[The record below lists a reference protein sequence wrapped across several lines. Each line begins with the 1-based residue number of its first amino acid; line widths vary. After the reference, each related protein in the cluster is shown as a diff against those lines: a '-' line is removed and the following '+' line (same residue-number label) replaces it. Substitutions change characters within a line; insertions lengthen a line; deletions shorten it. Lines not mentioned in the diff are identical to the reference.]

1 MSRMALVL
9 PRAPALRLLASFAA
23 FQAAWFACVMLAARG
38 ETLAATASVLAAVAL
53 HFAWSDGRRADLK
66 LAIVALAIGALW
78 DSAMARSELV
88 AYGGPSWS
96 AGWAP
101 PWILALW
108 VLFATTLR
116 GPLRWLHGRRLLAA
130 VFGGVG
136 GPFSYLAASRLGACA
151 FPDAP
156 VALVVLGG
164 GWAVVTPLL
173 VQLASRLDREA
184 SA

>member
-1 MSRMALVL
+1 M
-9 PRAPALRLLASFAA
+9 
-23 FQAAWFACVMLAARG
+23 
-38 ETLAATASVLAAVAL
+38 
-53 HFAWSDGRRADLK
+53 
-66 LAIVALAIGALW
+66 
-78 DSAMARSELV
+78 
-88 AYGGPSWS
+88 
-96 AGWAP
+96 
-101 PWILALW
+101 
-108 VLFATTLR
+108 LFATALR
-116 GPLRWLHGRRLLAA
+116 GPLRWLQGHPLLAA